1 MNPRL
6 AAISPSI
13 IRALNDRKKEGAID
27 LGMGQPVHKPALY
40 PLVRAVAWVEE
51 HGCPYSPNAG
61 FLELRTAIAR
71 HYQYPYLSEPGTV
84 CVTVGSQEAL
94 YLAVQ
99 GILDP
104 EKDEALVVTPTF
116 PAYQKLCQLLGVPV
130 REVALD
136 PETGF
141 APDAER
147 VLAAVG
153 PRTRLIALASPNN
166 PTGRVWPE
174 SELRRLTEGLLAL
187 PEPVYLLSDEVY
199 SELYFGAARP
209 VSPASFYRHTLV
221 ASSLSKSCALTGL
234 RLGWLLAPSE
244 LSPTLLK
251 AHQLAVSCADTIAQ
265 RAAIE
270 IFKTPEL
277 LSAHR
282 AHYQAQHAALVDALI
297 SEGLS
302 FVSPEGAFYCM
313 LRLPEPWAK
322 DGMAAALQLMD
333 RHNVVAIPG
342 SVFGAEGFLRLSF
355 VAAPELLRE
364 GIARIATFFREPT

>member
-27 LGMGQPVHKPALY
+27 LGMGQPVLKPTLY

-61 FLELRTAIAR
+61 FLELRTAFAR
-71 HYQYPYLSEPGTV
+71 HYHYPYLSEPGTV

-99 GILDP
+99 GLLDP
-104 EKDEALVVTPTF
+104 ALDEVLVVTPAF
-116 PAYQKLCQLLGVPV
+116 PAYQKLCQMLGVPV
-130 REVALD
+130 REVTLD

-141 APDAER
+141 APDADR

-174 SELRRLTEGLLAL
+174 AELRRLTAGLSAL

-199 SELYFGAARP
+199 SELYFGPTPP
-209 VSPASFYRHTLV
+209 VSPARFYRHTLV
-221 ASSLSKSCALTGL
+221 A
-234 RLGWLLAPSE
+234 
-244 LSPTLLK
+244 
-251 AHQLAVSCADTIAQ
+251 
-265 RAAIE
+265 
-270 IFKTPEL
+270 
-277 LSAHR
+277 
-282 AHYQAQHAALVDALI
+282 
-297 SEGLS
+297 
-302 FVSPEGAFYCM
+302 
-313 LRLPEPWAK
+313 
-322 DGMAAALQLMD
+322 
-333 RHNVVAIPG
+333 
-342 SVFGAEGFLRLSF
+342 
-355 VAAPELLRE
+355 
-364 GIARIATFFREPT
+364 

>member
-6 AAISPSI
+6 TSISPSV
-13 IRALNDRKKEGAID
+13 IRSINDRKKEGAID
-27 LGMGQPVHKPALY
+27 LGMGQPLFKPALF

-61 FLELRTAIAR
+61 FLELRAAIAR

-84 CVTVGSQEAL
+84 CITVGSQEAL
-94 YLAVQ
+94 YLAMH
-99 GILDP
+99 GALDP
-104 EKDEALVVTPTF
+104 EADEALVVTPTF
-116 PAYQKLCQLLGVPV
+116 PAYQKICQMLGVAV

-136 PETGF
+136 PATGF
-141 APDAER
+141 APDAAR

-153 PRTRLIALASPNN
+153 PRTRLVALASPCN

-174 SELRRLTEGLLAL
+174 AELRRLTEGLSAL
-187 PEPVYLLSDEVY
+187 PHPVYLLSDEVY
-199 SELYFGAARP
+199 AELYFGAERP

-234 RLGWLLAPSE
+234 RLGWVMAPSE

-251 AHQLAVSCADTIAQ
+251 AHQFTVSCVDTIAQ

-270 IFKTPEL
+270 IFKTPEQL
-277 LSAHR
+277 AAHR
-282 AHYQAQHAALVDALI
+282 PLYQEQHAALLMALQA
-297 SEGLS
+297 EGLEYIA
-302 FVSPEGAFYCM
+302 PEGAFYCM
-313 LRLPEPWAK
+313 VRVPPAWA
-322 DGMAAALQLMD
+322 DDTMAAALQLMD
-333 RHNVVAIPG
+333 RHNVVVIPG

-355 VAAPELLRE
+355 VAPPEVVRE
-364 GIARIATFFREPT
+364 GLGRIAAFFREPR